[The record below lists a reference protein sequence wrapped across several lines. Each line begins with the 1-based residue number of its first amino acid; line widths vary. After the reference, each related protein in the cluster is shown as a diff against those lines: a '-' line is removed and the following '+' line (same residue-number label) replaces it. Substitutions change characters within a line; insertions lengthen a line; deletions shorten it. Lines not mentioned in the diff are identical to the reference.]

1 MDIILLSLIIILLI
15 LAVVILIRLSK
26 SSSSTSD
33 ITMDAMKKE
42 ITEEIRQ
49 SRMETIN
56 SFNSA
61 LGSFHN
67 MITDT
72 QQKSSLMQDKKLDT
86 INQTLTEKQ
95 SALQESIIG
104 MISALDKRMKDMTA
118 QNEVNFENIRKTMEN
133 RLLVMQTENEKKLD
147 EMRKTVDEKLQK
159 TLQERIG
166 ESFKMVNDR
175 LEQVYKGLG
184 EMQNLA
190 AGVGD
195 LKRVLSN
202 VKTRGTL
209 GEIQLGAILSEIL
222 APEQYDTNV
231 KTRPGSSN
239 IVEFAIKLPGQGN
252 GESVYLPVD
261 SKFPMDTY
269 QHLLDAYDHADQKE
283 VESATKTLLNN
294 IQNSAKDIHDKYIEP
309 PYTTEFAI
317 LFLPIEGLYAEAVKN
332 GMIEKLQN
340 LYKVNIAGPT
350 TMAALLNSL
359 QMGFKTLAIS
369 KRSAEV
375 WNILGAAKTEF
386 TRFEDVLMKAQNK
399 LNGINKDLDTLIG
412 TRTRKIQK
420 CLSSVH
426 TLSIENAQNIID
438 NPENLSDNLTDEI
451 EEV

>member
-1 MDIILLSLIIILLI
+1 MEIILLI
-15 LAVVILIRLSK
+15 LGILLLGMAVFILIKLSK
-26 SSSSTSD
+26 IQAANSPDETDGLKDSLHQE
-33 ITMDAMKKE
+33 MRE
-42 ITEEIRQ
+42 N
-49 SRMETIN
+49 RMETISTIN
-56 SFNSA
+56 STLTSFNQV
-61 LGSFHN
+61 
-67 MITDT
+67 ITEA
-72 QQKSSLMQDKKLDT
+72 QQNTAFLQDKKLDA
-86 INQTLTEKQ
+86 IGKSMSEKQ
-95 SALQESIIG
+95 SALQESVVG
-104 MISALDKRMKDMTA
+104 MVTTLDRRMKDMTA

-133 RLLVMQTENEKKLD
+133 RLSVLQAENEKKLD
-147 EMRKTVDEKLQK
+147 EMRQTVDEKLQK

-184 EMQNLA
+184 EMQTLA
-190 AGVGD
+190 SGVGD

-239 IVEFAIKLPGQGN
+239 IVEFAIKLPGQSE
-252 GESVYLPVD
+252 GETVYLPVD
-261 SKFPMDTY
+261 SKFPMDAY
-269 QHLLDAYDHADQKE
+269 QHLLDAYETSDPKE
-283 VESATKTLLNN
+283 VETATKALLVS

-309 PYTTEFAI
+309 PYTTEFGI
-317 LFLPIEGLYAEAVKN
+317 MFLPIEGLYAEVVKH
-332 GMIEKLQN
+332 GMIEKLQSQ
-340 LYKVNIAGPT
+340 YKVNIAGPT

-386 TRFEDVLMKAQNK
+386 DRFEQVLSRAQSK
-399 LNGINKDLDTLIG
+399 LDGINKDLDMLVG

-426 TLSIENAQNIID
+426 TLSFENAQSIID
-438 NPENLSDNLTDEI
+438 SDGAEPLTESS